1 VSDQHVGAMM
11 VVGDGIGSVR
21 AALDLAEAGVRV
33 HLVAPHPLLSGRMPL
48 GEGSSPA
55 NDCELC
61 FLGPELTLIQRH
73 PNVEIIAGSE
83 LVGLEGE
90 AGAFTARIVSP
101 TGMRELPVAAV
112 ILAPAHQPY
121 DPTPRHELGYGV
133 FPNVVT
139 MAEFDRIIAS
149 PGPIA
154 WLQCVGSR
162 DRDHNYCS
170 SVCCLEA
177 TKKAI
182 MAMDSH
188 PGVQHH
194 IFMMDMRTF
203 GKGYL
208 DYYNR
213 ARAQYGVQYTR
224 CRIANILRDRETG
237 ELLLTYETETGELRH
252 DRFQLAVLSNGM
264 EVSPQSRSLA
274 ATLGIALNEHG
285 FCAAQPF
292 AQVQTSRPGVF
303 VAGPLTQ
310 PRDTHDTVTGA
321 SAAAAHALALLAPN
335 RPAPLPLPAYP
346 PERDVTG
353 EPPRVGVIFWHS
365 RTGIQGALDVRQLA
379 AYAATLPD
387 VAGVESDLNG
397 WPRPEATLAERIR
410 DGGYNRVVM
419 AAGSPLIY
427 EPRWYEIMRQ
437 AGLNPYLLEIV
448 NLREQCAWPHAGDPD
463 AAQAKARDL
472 LRMAVARSRRLEA
485 LPPVVSL
492 VDPAALVIGGGV
504 AGLNAALSLAQQGYP
519 VTLVEREAAL
529 GGLARNIHH
538 DLDGKDIAAYL
549 RQLIE
554 QVESHPLI
562 TVLLGSTVEATGG
575 APGAFTT
582 RVRTPGG
589 GLTLAH
595 GVTIVATGGQESR
608 GPDYGL
614 GQHPRIMTQL
624 DLERLIEGGDPQAQG
639 AREVVMIQCVGPGT
653 EYCSRVCCSVAI
665 KHARQLKALN
675 PAMNIYI
682 LYRDVRAYGFREQYY
697 TQARDEG
704 ILFLRYDDD
713 NLPQVGL
720 EDGLTVQVRDY
731 VLGRAIRFRPDLLVL
746 SEGMLPAGGAAELA
760 ALLHVPRNVH
770 GFFVE
775 AHPKLRPV
783 DFAPEGLFLC
793 GVAHSPKAL
802 EEVITQAQ
810 AAAGRAARLLAQ
822 QALALNPVVAVVD
835 QAKCTGCL
843 TCVRICPYDV
853 PRIDP
858 RAVGAGAILGA
869 AEIEAARC
877 KGCGLCAA
885 ECPAKAIQLQHYRDE
900 QIIAQ
905 VEAAFAPAG

>member
-1 VSDQHVGAMM
+1 MSDQQVGAVL

-21 AALDLAEAGVRV
+21 AALDLAEAGIQVY
-33 HLVAPHPLLSGRMPL
+33 LVAPHPILSGRMPQ
-48 GEGSSPA
+48 GNGSFPA

-61 FLGPELTLIQRH
+61 FLGPELTLVQQH
-73 PNVEIIAGSE
+73 PRVEIIADSE

-90 AGAFTARIVSP
+90 AGAFSARIASP
-101 TGMRELPVAAV
+101 TGTRALPVGAV

-121 DPTPRHELGYGV
+121 DPSPRHELGYGV

-139 MAEFDRIIAS
+139 MADFDRIIAS

-162 DRDHNYCS
+162 DREHNYCS

-188 PGVQHH
+188 PGVEHH

-224 CRIANILRDRETG
+224 CRIANILRDKASG
-237 ELLLTYETETGELRH
+237 ELLFTYETESGELRH

-264 EVSPQSRSLA
+264 EVSEKSRALA

-292 AQVQTSRPGVF
+292 AQVQTSRPGVY
-303 VAGPLTQ
+303 VAGPLSQ

-321 SAAAAHALALLAPN
+321 SAAVAQVLALLSPARQLVAP
-335 RPAPLPLPAYP
+335 AAAYP
-346 PERDVTG
+346 PERDVAG
-353 EPPRVGVIFWHS
+353 EPPRIGLFFWQSRAGIEGVV
-365 RTGIQGALDVRQLA
+365 DVCQLA
-379 AYAATLPD
+379 AYASALPG
-387 VAGVESDLNG
+387 VAQVEHDLEG
-397 WPRPEATLAERIR
+397 RWGLDQLPALIR
-410 DGGYNRVVM
+410 EGGFNRVIV
-419 AAGSPLIY
+419 ATGTPLTY
-427 EPRWYEIMRQ
+427 EPLWYEVMRQ
-437 AGLNPYLLEIV
+437 AGLSPYLLEIV
-448 NLREQCAWPHAGDPD
+448 NLREQCAWPHANEPA

-472 LRMAVARSRRLEA
+472 LRMAVARSQLLEA
-485 LPPVVSL
+485 LPPVTSAVNAS
-492 VDPAALVIGGGV
+492 ALVIGGGV
-504 AGLNAALSLAQQGYP
+504 AGMNAALSLAQQGYP

-529 GGLARNIHH
+529 GGIARHIHR
-538 DLDGKDIAAYL
+538 DLDGKDIAAYV
-549 RQLIE
+549 RQLIR
-554 QVESHPLI
+554 QVEGHPLI
-562 TVLLGSTVEATGG
+562 TVLKQATVEASNG
-575 APGAFTT
+575 APGDFTT
-582 RVRTPGG
+582 RIQAPGG

-614 GQHPRIMTQL
+614 GQSPRIMTQL
-624 DLERLIEGGDPQAQG
+624 DLEQLIESGDPQATS
-639 AREVVMIQCVGPGT
+639 AKEVVMIQCVGPGT

-675 PAMNIYI
+675 PQMNIYI

-697 TQARDEG
+697 TLARDEG
-704 ILFLRYDDD
+704 IIFLRYDDD
-713 NLPQVGL
+713 NLPQVSL
-720 EDGLTVQVRDY
+720 DGELTVQVRDY
-731 VLGRAIRFRPDLLVL
+731 VLGRELRFHPDLLVL
-746 SEGMLPAGGAAELA
+746 SEGMLPAEGAAELA
-760 ALLHVPRNVH
+760 ALLHVPRNVQ

-802 EEVITQAQ
+802 EEVVTQAQ
-810 AAAGRAARLLAQ
+810 AAAGRAARVLAQ
-822 QALALNPVVAVVD
+822 QALALNSVVAVVD

-853 PRIDP
+853 PRIDAQ
-858 RAVGAGAILGA
+858 AVGAGAILGA
-869 AEIEAARC
+869 AEIDPARC
-877 KGCGLCAA
+877 KGCGLCAG
-885 ECPAKAIQLQHYRDE
+885 ECPAKAIQLLHYRDE

-905 VEAAFAPAG
+905 VEAAFEPAD